1 MNIQAIITAVT
12 SGIAKIGGIF
22 GNATG
27 LQIGGPIITGL
38 AVIILAFKLS
48 KYIPGWMRLALIIAA
63 IVMFSG
69 GIANIIQSVQGVIL
83 K

>member
-1 MNIQAIITAVT
+1 MDAQAITTAVT
-12 SGIAKIGGIF
+12 GGIAKIGGIF

-38 AVIILAFKLS
+38 VVIILALKVS

-69 GIANIIQSVQGVIL
+69 GIANILPLVQGVVSQ
-83 K
+83 